1 MMAFAEGA
9 LAGLTLVA
17 VAWTLTAG
25 WARWRRLRRG

>member
-9 LAGLTLVA
+9 LAGLVLAA
-17 VAWTLTAG
+17 VAWGLAVT